1 MYGVSGG
8 RARCSPF
15 WEDLMACAQE
25 SGRREQWEKCKHE
38 REDYIECLHHKK
50 LVCCFH
56 LFLRLKL
63 FFGYCVKWNKGSAIA
78 LQLFEKLMF

>member
-15 WEDLMACAQE
+15 WEDLMACAQH
-25 SGRREQWEKCKHE
+25 SGRREQWEKCRNE

-50 LVCCFH
+50 LVSWLTNVTERC
-56 LFLRLKL
+56 
-63 FFGYCVKWNKGSAIA
+63 
-78 LQLFEKLMF
+78 QLVT